1 MVYDFLELYH
11 RLRALLALDLHSQ
24 HVLPP
29 LQPHGH
35 GSVGLSA
42 HTGSEVPRSM
52 TMSFDTRTA
61 RPESPLN
68 EPDRLDRS
76 RRPPVPSVV
85 GMGARA
91 LFDTTCPSQPASK
104 HTVCASR
111 TMQPVVGRMQA
122 GVRHAV
128 RAVSLSR
135 FGIPG
140 SATGSRGCSSSVPC
154 CVLQLP

>member
-1 MVYDFLELYH
+1 
-11 RLRALLALDLHSQ
+11 
-24 HVLPP
+24 
-29 LQPHGH
+29 
-35 GSVGLSA
+35 
-42 HTGSEVPRSM
+42 M

-122 GVRHAV
+122 ECGTQCSPRRFALTFRNSRISDRIAWLFFICSVLRPAVAV
-128 RAVSLSR
+128 RRLAV
-135 FGIPG
+135 
-140 SATGSRGCSSSVPC
+140 RGEVM
-154 CVLQLP
+154 QQ